1 MADALAFTGGD
12 WRACVLLGCGS
23 GGALSCLIF
32 GVGYQELKASQVKV
46 SKKETY
52 PVMAETQMPADETEV
67 KPATESHPV
76 YKPVI
81 LPTST
86 GEPMT
91 LSAGEMKLIK
101 QAYNQEWE
109 RVAKQKGELMR
120 FRRGNETGYVN
131 LNGNRYKVV
140 LSALL
145 DNGFV
150 RSAEA
155 GEGKGYIWTMTG
167 EHWIEG
173 VV

>member
-1 MADALAFTGGD
+1 
-12 WRACVLLGCGS
+12 
-23 GGALSCLIF
+23 
-32 GVGYQELKASQVKV
+32 
-46 SKKETY
+46 
-52 PVMAETQMPADETEV
+52 
-67 KPATESHPV
+67 
-76 YKPVI
+76 
-81 LPTST
+81 
-86 GEPMT
+86 
-91 LSAGEMKLIK
+91 
-101 QAYNQEWE
+101 
-109 RVAKQKGELMR
+109 MR